1 MFRLRAFL
9 ACLSLLI
16 LPGLMMGQI
25 TTGGAILG
33 LVTDSTGAIVP
44 GADVTV
50 TNLDTNI
57 ARKFAS
63 DSTGYYVATPLL
75 IGRYSVAVEAKGFK
89 REVVPSVTVNV
100 QDRIQVNFELQVGA
114 VLETVQVS
122 AEAPLL
128 EANTSSLGQVV
139 NGQQTVDLPL
149 NGRYFTRLAVLTAGT
164 APTPSGAPDAGT
176 GGFSSNGVRPY
187 QNDYILDGVDNS
199 SMSPD
204 LAGGSSFVVGP
215 APDAISE
222 FRVETN
228 DMSAEFGRSGGAVIN
243 VNIKSGTNKLHGTA
257 YDFARNSAFDAKNYF
272 DSGTAPIPP
281 FKQNQFGFSIG
292 GPVELPKLYNGR
304 DKTFFFFDYEA
315 TRVRA
320 SQTAVT
326 TVPPLAWRN
335 GDFSGYNT
343 IFDPATTVINP
354 DGSATRQPFPG
365 NKIPASDF
373 DPAATKL
380 INLFP
385 APNLPG
391 QISSAGPANN
401 YLANPRS
408 TTDVDQFDVRIDQ
421 KISDRDTLF
430 GRVSFSDLNSSALG
444 PIPPP
449 LDSGSYSY
457 INSTNNSRSAALSWT
472 HILTPRF
479 VNELRLGFNT
489 ASIRVEEFDA
499 NQNLAAQFGIPGV
512 PFSPGFGGLP
522 FLNIEDLVYFGSPT
536 YEPTIEGQ
544 DVFQIRDSL
553 TWVKGRHSLKF
564 GVELKPIVDIAY
576 TEPVEPMGSFGFNGN
591 ATRDPN
597 NLSNTGL
604 GTADFL
610 LGLAYDQSENTAIDS
625 IVRDYFRQPGYFT
638 YVQDD
643 FKVTRKLTLN
653 MGLRYEYV
661 AHATERNN
669 AMANFIEST
678 DTLQIVAGNNT
689 PMPSTFYPQIEVTRN
704 APPNLVPNN
713 KHEFAPRIGFA
724 YSLFPRTVIRG
735 GYGIFFSSYE
745 SGPLSIPNPGN
756 NPPWYVQSSFDAPS
770 VVTPNPIVSKLS
782 QGFPA
787 NALSAP
793 TSFSLFSLDLHFTNP
808 YVQQFNFGIERELG
822 WNSVLDV
829 AYGGSTGVRL
839 YEFRHENEAT
849 PTADPTIPIDSRRQL
864 PFISGTIPFWCS
876 CDASTYHSLQVKLE
890 KRLSNGLSFL
900 GGYTFSKA
908 LDEQSSASLNFL
920 APAPQSDPG
929 GNFRDSRYPGEEKGL
944 ADFNVPSRFVFSMS
958 YAIPYG
964 HGRAFGTKSNALID
978 ALAGGWELQT
988 ITSLQ
993 SGSPRTVVANIGDSN
1008 SDGENRPDAVV
1019 GVPVKGSPEGPN
1031 NWLNPAAFQN
1041 AVPGTFGNAG
1051 RNTIPTQGVTQVDFS
1066 LFKVFNLRERA
1077 KLQFRGEFYNLINH
1091 PNYQV
1096 WSLDT
1101 TWGLSSFGEYSAA
1114 MPAREIQLAL
1124 KLIF

>member
-1 MFRLRAFL
+1 MFRFKAFL
-9 ACLSLLI
+9 ACLPLFVV
-16 LPGLMMGQI
+16 PVLMLGQT
-25 TTGGAILG
+25 TTGTIVG
-33 LVTDSTGAIVP
+33 LVTDPTGGVVP
-44 GADVTV
+44 DATVAV
-50 TNLDTNI
+50 TNLDTNTTS
-57 ARKFAS
+57 RFVS
-63 DSTGYYVATPLL
+63 DSAGNYVATPLL
-75 IGRYSVAVEAKGFK
+75 IGRYSIAVEAKAFK
-89 REVVPSVTVNV
+89 REVVPNVTVNV
-100 QDRIQVNFELQVGA
+100 QDRIRVDFHLQVGA
-114 VLETVQVS
+114 VLETVEVQ
-122 AEAPLL
+122 AAAPLL
-128 EANTSSLGQVV
+128 EADTSSLGQVV
-139 NGQQTVDLPL
+139 GNEQINDLPL

-204 LAGGSSFVVGP
+204 LFSGSSFVIGP

-222 FRVETN
+222 FRVQTN
-228 DMSAEFGRSGGAVIN
+228 AMSAEFGRSGAAVIN
-243 VNIKSGTNKLHGTA
+243 VNIKSGTNKLHGTV
-257 YDFARNSAFDAKNYF
+257 YDFVRNSAFDAKNYF

-281 FKQNQFGFSIG
+281 FKQNQFGFSLG
-292 GPVELPKLYNGR
+292 GPIELPKVYNGR
-304 DKTFFFFDYEA
+304 DKSFFFFDYQG
-315 TRVRA
+315 TRVRS
-320 SQTAVT
+320 SQTVVT

-335 GDFSGYNT
+335 GDFSGYQP

-354 DGSATRQPFPG
+354 DGSATRTPFP
-365 NKIPASDF
+365 NNQIPTSQF
-373 DPAATKL
+373 DPVAAEL
-380 INLFP
+380 ISLFP
-385 APNLPG
+385 PPNLPG
-391 QISSAGPANN
+391 DISPAGPANN
-401 YLANPRS
+401 FLANPKS
-408 TTDVDQFDVRIDQ
+408 NTNVDQFDVRVDQ

-430 GRVSFSDLNSSALG
+430 GRFSFSDFNSSALG

-449 LDSGSYSY
+449 LDSGSYY
-457 INSTNNSRSAALSWT
+457 YLNTTNNSRSAAFSWT
-472 HILTPRF
+472 HTLTPQL
-479 VNELRLGFNT
+479 VNELRLGFT
-489 ASIRVEEFDA
+489 RASIQLEEWNA
-499 NQNLAAQFGIPGV
+499 NKDLAAQFGIPGV

-522 FLNIEDLVYFGSPT
+522 FFNIEDLIYFGSP
-536 YEPTIEGQ
+536 EWAPTIEGQ
-544 DVFQIRDSL
+544 DVLQIVDSL
-553 TWVKGRHSLKF
+553 SWVKGRHALKF
-564 GVELKPIVDIAY
+564 GAELKPVVDIPY

-610 LGLAYDQSENTAIDS
+610 LGLMYDQGEATAIDS
-625 IVRDYFRQPGYFT
+625 IVRDHWQQPGYFT

-643 FKVTRKLTLN
+643 FKVTKKLTLN

-678 DTLQIVAGNNT
+678 ETLQIVAGNNT
-689 PMPSTFYPQIEVTRN
+689 PMPSTFYPQIKVVRD
-704 APPNLVPNN
+704 ASPNLVPNN
-713 KHEFAPRIGFA
+713 KLDFAPRFGFA

-735 GYGIFFSSYE
+735 GYGIFYSSYE

-770 VVTPNPIVSKLS
+770 IVTPNPIVSKLS

-793 TSFSLFSLDLHFTNP
+793 TSFSLFSLDPNFKNP

-822 WNSVLDV
+822 WNSVLG
-829 AYGGSTGVRL
+829 ASYAGSKGTRL
-839 YEFRHENEAT
+839 YEFRRENEAT

-876 CDASTYHSLQVKLE
+876 CDSSTYHSLQVKLE
-890 KRLSNGLSFL
+890 KRLGNGLSFL
-900 GGYTFSKA
+900 GAYTFSKA
-908 LDEQSSASLNFL
+908 LDVQSSASLNFL
-920 APAPQSDPG
+920 SPSPQSDPG
-929 GNFRDSRYPGEEKGL
+929 GGFRDSRYPGEEKGL
-944 ADFNVPSRFVFSMS
+944 ADFNVPNRFAYSMS
-958 YAIPYG
+958 YAVPYG
-964 HGRAFGTKSNALID
+964 RGKEFGANSNALVN

-988 ITSLQ
+988 VTSLQ

-1008 SDGENRPDAVV
+1008 SDGENRPDVV
-1019 GVPVKGSPEGPN
+1019 RGVPVKGSPEGPS
-1031 NWLNPAAFQN
+1031 NWLNPAAFQT

-1051 RNTIPTQGVTQVDFS
+1051 RNTIPTQGIAQVDFS
-1066 LFKVFNLRERA
+1066 LFKDFNLGERA
-1077 KLQFRGEFYNLINH
+1077 KLQFRGEFFNLINH
-1091 PNYQV
+1091 PNFQV

-1114 MPAREIQLAL
+1114 MPARQIQLAL